1 MSDSN
6 RVARAP
12 RPLNEYPVVLF
23 DFDGTVA
30 DTQPAIFRVAIQIMR
45 EHGYDPDPSKML
57 SMIGP
62 PLEDGFALVCGMD
75 KDEARECADAYRE
88 LFSRTVT
95 PDEFPL
101 MPGMREL
108 LDGLVASGRRVAV
121 ATSRMEASA
130 QEMVAS
136 LGLTQFEA
144 VIGRVHG
151 VRYSKAESIE
161 GALQALRVPARDA
174 VMVGDRMH
182 DVIGAREWEIPVHRP
197 VFRRGVPRRAR
208 GGGRRQ
214 PAIPL
219 RSSRSFLACRVRF
232 GACAAGCAAWYG

>member
-1 MSDSN
+1 MPHQGWRAPERGVMSDSN

-12 RPLNEYPVVLF
+12 RPLSEYPVVLF

-95 PDEFPL
+95 PDEFSL

-182 DVIGAREWEIPVHRP
+182 DVIGAREWEIPCIGLYSGAAYPGELEEAGAVATCHS
-197 VFRRGVPRRAR
+197 VKE
-208 GGGRRQ
+208 
-214 PAIPL
+214 
-219 RSSRSFLACRVRF
+219 LAQLL
-232 GACAAGCAAWYG
+232 GL